1 MEGIIKFNLTKDYI
15 IDLRGEKVQRCGYVI
30 WHGNNEN

>member
-15 IDLRGEKVQRCGYVI
+15 IDLRGEKVIIR
-30 WHGNNEN
+30 HGNNEN